1 LENLKK
7 NWPYLKNFDDSVLQ
21 DATLSELTAMG
32 KQRVS
37 GSRLLSQTLSANF
50 EKLQNFPANVER
62 GEDDCLG
69 LVHPAR
75 FLRGYV
81 GDTQELWRQA
91 REEWGPEGIEP
102 VANYEVGTL
111 GIGDLLTH
119 KVWAELHR
127 PNSRQLSIRLLSQ
140 KTVEEAWKQGDKTD
154 SPKEFENLQEFKLAV
169 ASLEG
174 GFHRVMPWNHSFK
187 ALSFFLTSINFG
199 EAELGNRSIRLLFL
213 SNFVDET
220 LRTNARN
227 WEERKPFLSYQD
239 LSVKWSSDLARRIG
253 SGLAGSDPSRKS
265 GNKNKGDKKDRN
277 AAPKVPR
284 WVCRR
289 FNEGRCEIKD
299 DRHVSSWDPNFFLK
313 HVCAKWMP
321 DRNRCCLD
329 PHPLNEHK

>member
-1 LENLKK
+1 
-7 NWPYLKNFDDSVLQ
+7 
-21 DATLSELTAMG
+21 MG
-32 KQRVS
+32 KQKIS
-37 GSRLLSQTLSANF
+37 GSRLLSQNLSANF
-50 EKLQNFPANVER
+50 EKLQNFPAKVEG

-69 LVHPAR
+69 LAHPAR

-81 GDTQELWRQA
+81 GDTQELWKQA
-91 REEWGPEGIEP
+91 RQEWGPEGIEP

-111 GIGDLLTH
+111 GIGDQLTH

-140 KTVEEAWKQGDKTD
+140 KTVEEAWKQGEKTD
-154 SPKEFENLQEFKLAV
+154 SPKEFESLQEFKIAM

-187 ALSFFLTSINFG
+187 ALSFFLTAINFG
-199 EAELGNRSIRLLFL
+199 EAELSSRSNRLLFL
-213 SNFVDET
+213 SNFVDEV
-220 LRTNARN
+220 LRSNARN

-239 LSVKWSSDLARRIG
+239 LSVKWSSDLTRRIG
-253 SGLAGSDPSRKS
+253 SGLAGSDPGRRG
-265 GNKNKGDKKDRN
+265 GNKSKNERKEKN
-277 AAPKVPR
+277 SSPKVPR

-289 FNEGRCEIKD
+289 FNEGRCDAKE
-299 DRHVSSWDPNFFLK
+299 DRHVSPWDPNFYLK

-321 DRNRCCLD
+321 DRNRCCLE